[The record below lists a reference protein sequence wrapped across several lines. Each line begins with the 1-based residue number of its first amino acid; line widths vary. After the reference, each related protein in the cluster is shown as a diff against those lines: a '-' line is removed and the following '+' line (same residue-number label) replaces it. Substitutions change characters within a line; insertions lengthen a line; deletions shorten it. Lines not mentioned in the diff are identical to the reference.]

1 MDIKKI
7 IEEGSAIIGME
18 LGSTKVKAV
27 MIDGDGNVIA
37 KGSYKWENK
46 LENGIWTYSMDD
58 IKNSVQELMQSFL
71 KMFRRITGQLLRR

>member
-58 IKNSVQELMQSFL
+58 IKNSVQGAYA
-71 KMFRRITGQLLRR
+71 KLLENVQKN